1 MGVEQE
7 PHLFFFL
14 WVTGGFPIRKVR
26 DGADDIAMNRHGTH
40 TCTKL
45 GTMFGGRRG
54 CYLRDRVA
62 EASDEDGL
70 AGLPDFFKDREAGGL
85 KFRDGDFFHDAAP
98 NLRKDSIRLD
108 YSQTIVY
115 LW

>member
-26 DGADDIAMNRHGTH
+26 DGADDIAVNRHGTH

-70 AGLPDFFKDREAGGL
+70 AGLLDLFEDREAGGFE
-85 KFRDGDFFHDAAP
+85 FRDGDFFHGTAP
-98 NLRKDSIRLD
+98 IYQKGSTKVDH
-108 YSQTIVY
+108 SQTIAR
-115 LW
+115 L